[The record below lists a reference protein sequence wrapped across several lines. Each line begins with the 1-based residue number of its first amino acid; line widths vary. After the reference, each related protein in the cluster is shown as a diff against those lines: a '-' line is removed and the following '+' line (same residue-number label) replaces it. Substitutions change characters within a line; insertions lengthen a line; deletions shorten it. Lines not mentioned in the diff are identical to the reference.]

1 MDVLHER
8 LEQVINLIPKY
19 SWSLMDEAQKDELMA
34 GIVLPRYMA
43 TTSDGTKLTPSTWAA
58 ILGTTASAVR
68 GRVQRLKASQT
79 PVDPARAHAVTDN
92 ERSAMRTVKST
103 LARKPGAAE
112 ALVESLPLETRVEVA
127 KALAAS
133 AQSTPISGK
142 RQRDSAAANAP
153 LSRAVNSFAA
163 QVGTVSLIDRATDE
177 INKAVAGSGLQPDA
191 LRQIE
196 EAVDRLV
203 AALDFAKSMAGEVTE

>member
-1 MDVLHER
+1 MDVLNER

-43 TTSDGTKLTPSTWAA
+43 TTSDGTKLTPSVWAA
-58 ILGTTASAVR
+58 ILGASPGAIQK
-68 GRVQRLKASQT
+68 RVERLKANQKSPDQAT
-79 PVDPARAHAVTDN
+79 THAVTDN

-133 AQSTPISGK
+133 TMSTPVSGK
-142 RQRDSAAANAP
+142 RQRDSVAANAP
-153 LSRAVNSFAA
+153 LERAVNSFAA
-163 QVGTVSLIDRATDE
+163 QLGTVSLIDRATDE

-191 LRQIE
+191 LHQIE